1 MKRTMHA
8 AGQGREAQVI
18 VEVAPEGAA
27 FALDAASL
35 LGRTRVERGKVG
47 KYVGRSVRSGSVP
60 AVYVVQRVLYR
71 VLLRLAEASGV
82 S

>member
-1 MKRTMHA
+1 MHA
-8 AGQGREAQVI
+8 AGQGREAQGI

-35 LGRTRVERGKVG
+35 LRTSVERRRVG
-47 KYVGRSVRSGSVP
+47 RYVGRSARSGSVP
-60 AVYVVQRVLYR
+60 AVYVVPRVLYR
-71 VLLRLAEASGV
+71 VLLRLAEASGA